1 MSDATASAG
10 DTPAARRPRLLVL
23 ASTYP
28 RDEQDGIPAFVR
40 TLAERQAARFDTLV
54 LAPMVPGAA
63 RSDEHGPLRVRR
75 FRYFPARFE
84 DLADGA
90 ILENLRARRSRLLQV
105 PALLLAEAVAVR
117 RAVREH
123 DPDVIHVHWIVP
135 QGLVALAAARSRP
148 WLVTTHGGD
157 LYALRGRAWQAV
169 KRAVLRRASAATGVN
184 ADMVARMVALGA
196 PPERTR
202 VLPMGVDVAR
212 VRALAATA
220 VRRPGHVVFVGRLVE
235 KKGLDVL
242 LAALRLVSERTPDL
256 DWSLS
261 VIGDGPLRA
270 ELAAQAAGL
279 RHPVRFH
286 GQCPAARV
294 ARLLGAG
301 EVYALP
307 SRPARSGDQDGLPV
321 ALLEAMAAGLP
332 VVASR
337 IPGVAEAVR
346 DGQDGLLVEPGDAA
360 ALADAL
366 SVLLTDAAARQRLAE
381 AARVRSEAYSVE
393 TIGAQYVE
401 LLEQIARAESGESVR
416 S

>member
-1 MSDATASAG
+1 VSE
-10 DTPAARRPRLLVL
+10 RRPRLLVL

-28 RDEQDGIPAFVR
+28 GDDQDGTPAFVR
-40 TLAERQAARFDTLV
+40 TLAEREAARFDTLV

-63 RSDEHGPLRVRR
+63 RAAQHGSVRVRR

-105 PALLLAEAVAVR
+105 PALLLAEAAAVR
-117 RAVREH
+117 RAVRDH

-135 QGLVALAAARSRP
+135 QGLVALAAARGRP

-157 LYALRGRAWQAV
+157 LYALRGRAWLAV
-169 KRAVLRRASAATGVN
+169 KRAVLRQASAATGVN
-184 ADMVARMVALGA
+184 HDMVRRMVALGA

-202 VLPMGVDVAR
+202 VLPMGVDLAR
-212 VRALAATA
+212 VRALSATE
-220 VRRPGHVVFVGRLVE
+220 VGRPGHLVFVGRLVE

-242 LAALRLVSERTPDL
+242 LTALRVVSERDPEL

-261 VIGDGPLRA
+261 VIGDGPLRD

-279 RHPVRFH
+279 PKPVRFH
-286 GQCPAARV
+286 GQCPAAEV
-294 ARLLGAG
+294 ARLLGTGAI
-301 EVYALP
+301 YALP

-321 ALLEAMAAGLP
+321 ALLEAMAVGLP

-346 DGQDGLLVEPGDAA
+346 DGQDGLLVEPGDAD

-366 SVLLTDAAARQRLAE
+366 TTLLTDE
-381 AARVRSEAYSVE
+381 AARRRLAAGARARSETYSVE
-393 TIGAQYVE
+393 TIGARYVE
-401 LLEQIARAESGESVR
+401 LLAEIARAEPGRPSRG
-416 S
+416 